1 MNGLRPLFHKLALR
15 KLILLLQSV
24 SFMSDS
30 QESGQNLY
38 RELLHEATFRLIAA
52 RRFHDGFSKSNSAP
66 DLEAAI
72 LQIRKALEL
81 IAYSAIAP
89 DKKQYKAFRAGAKKQ
104 PDFTR
109 DYHAGKIFS
118 ALSRINKDFYPLALV
133 PAERQPDG
141 SWHFGRRQ
149 DGYLTKKNFENVYD
163 RLGKYLHAHNPWS
176 PNKQIQNLAND
187 LPGIIQ
193 KAETLLSL
201 HARFIR
207 TPDFQEVWVFK
218 VDSNGGPPE
227 LVRAIS
233 GGSFVINKS

>member
-1 MNGLRPLFHKLALR
+1 MG
-15 KLILLLQSV
+15 
-24 SFMSDS
+24 DT

-52 RRFHDGFSKSNSAP
+52 RRFHDGFSESNSAP

-72 LQIRKALEL
+72 LQVRKALEL

-89 DKKQYKAFRAGAKKQ
+89 DKKHYKAFRARAKKQ

-109 DYHAGKIFS
+109 DYHASKIFS

-133 PAERQPDG
+133 PAERQSDG
-141 SWHFGRRQ
+141 SLHYGRRQ
-149 DGYLTKKNFENVYD
+149 DGYLTKKDFERVYD

-187 LPGIIQ
+187 LPGIIR

-207 TPDFQEVWVFK
+207 TPDFQGVWVFR

-227 LVRAIS
+227 LVRAVS
-233 GGSFVINKS
+233 GSSFAINKS